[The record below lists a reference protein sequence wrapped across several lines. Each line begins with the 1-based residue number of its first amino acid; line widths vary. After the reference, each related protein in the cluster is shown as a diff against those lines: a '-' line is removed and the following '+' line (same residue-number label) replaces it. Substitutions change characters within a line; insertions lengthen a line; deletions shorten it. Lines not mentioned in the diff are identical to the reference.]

1 MGAKMLDEKTG
12 LGFLWQ
18 HLPRK
23 VLQEAI
29 CNASKTSVAQAET
42 INQEPCTLAAEA
54 IPSS

>member
-23 VLQEAI
+23 VLPEAI